1 MNAEP
6 RPLELKRLRMG
17 SSLEFFVEPLV
28 ALAESSRG
36 NSWRAV
42 HFRGTERSQITL
54 GHNEKWPGVNPATFL
69 ASLSAAARS

>member
-6 RPLELKRLRMG
+6 RHLQLKRLRMG

-42 HFRGTERSQITL
+42 HFRGSECSQITF
-54 GHNEKWPGVNPATFL
+54 GYNEEWPGVNPATFL
-69 ASLSAAARS
+69 ASFSAAARS